1 MFEINEEPPRS
12 DCHVQNHAA
21 DARAKDVV
29 PRVWPNTDASG
40 ATIELHG
47 LLCTS
52 PEALFAQ
59 MAKSCPSKTS

>member
-1 MFEINEEPPRS
+1 MFEINEEPHRS

-21 DARAKDVV
+21 DARERHHS
-29 PRVWPNTDASG
+29 PRMAQYGRLGRNHRG
-40 ATIELHG
+40 AW

-59 MAKSCPSKTS
+59 TAEELSLEDS

>member
-12 DCHVQNHAA
+12 DCHVQTTRRT
-21 DARAKDVV
+21 RAKDII

-52 PEALFAQ
+52 PEALFAKWP
-59 MAKSCPSKTS
+59 KSCPSKTS